1 MNYSTFPEQVDTF
14 VRKYHLQAQDIPKMK
29 EWKTLKEKINRTPEE
44 ETRLSQL
51 TEDLRYAFIDPEE
64 WNKFQDALVN
74 TQQFF
79 LDEVYVYIQQKQAE
93 FDAELEKFNHKG
105 EYNPARQYY
114 KRNTVTFQ
122 GETYLCLKDCIGIA
136 PDPFQ
141 DTEYW
146 AKIAQRGEKG
156 DPGVGLKFRGQYNPN
171 IYYQVDDAVQYG
183 GSVFACL
190 KENIGIEPNLHQDTE
205 YWALAIA
212 RGDDGIPRGAIIMWS
227 GGIDDIPTGWAL
239 CDGTNGTPDLR
250 DRFIV
255 GAGGEYAVGDTGG
268 AKEVSLT
275 TAQLPSHSHGS
286 GTLSTSSAG
295 SHSHGSGTLTTNTT
309 GEHRHDNYAKIVHIV
324 EGGLPT
330 SVFGPTRSSAL
341 ATASAGS
348 HSHTISGST
357 ASAGSHSHSIS
368 GSTSSVGSGQAHENR
383 PPYFALAYIMK
394 L

>member
-44 ETRLSQL
+44 ETRLNQL

-105 EYNPARQYY
+105 EYNPTRQYY

-146 AKIAQRGEKG
+146 AKIAQRGAKGEKG
-156 DPGVGLKFRGQYNPN
+156 DSGVGLRFRGQYNPN
-171 IYYQVDDAVQYG
+171 IYYQVDDAVQYHG
-183 GSVFACL
+183 NVFACL
-190 KENIGIEPNLHQDTE
+190 KENIGIEPNLYQDTE

-212 RGDDGIPRGAIIMWS
+212 KGASTGTVEFKRTYVLTEKASNIPIRISEYNHERDVLTVIKNTTVLTEGEHYVINPNGTSIDCIDGIWDGSEEPVLFEFKVLKNYLIQPIYF
-227 GGIDDIPTGWAL
+227 
-239 CDGTNGTPDLR
+239 DGTMIEQGTVGLDKLNPEVIQE
-250 DRFIV
+250 FINLN
-255 GAGGEYAVGDTGG
+255 
-268 AKEVSLT
+268 KINI
-275 TAQLPSHSHGS
+275 
-286 GTLSTSSAG
+286 STS
-295 SHSHGSGTLTTNTT
+295 
-309 GEHRHDNYAKIVHIV
+309 
-324 EGGLPT
+324 
-330 SVFGPTRSSAL
+330 
-341 ATASAGS
+341 
-348 HSHTISGST
+348 
-357 ASAGSHSHSIS
+357 
-368 GSTSSVGSGQAHENR
+368 
-383 PPYFALAYIMK
+383 PPEDPYDRMTWYEDLGDSMDLKQFL
-394 L
+394 